1 MSGTKEFISGNEAV
15 ALAVRLSRPE
25 VIPAYPISPQTIV
38 VERLS
43 EYVDDGSLKAQF
55 IRVESEHS
63 AITAALGSSVMGA
76 RTFTA
81 TSSQGLLY
89 MAEGM
94 PFVSGGRYP
103 VVMMNANRTIAV
115 PWSIFCD
122 HNDSLMLIN
131 SGWMQVYVEDAQEAL
146 DVTIQAFRIAEDP
159 AVSAPIIVNLDGFV
173 LTHTY
178 ELVDVPAQEQVDK
191 FLPPYVTEHKMSLE
205 KPVATC
211 IGAGP
216 DWQTEFRYKQH
227 RDMAVNASAVIKK
240 TDTEFK
246 SIFGR
251 SYGGL
256 TEKYRCDDAEAVLVT
271 LGSLSTTARTVV
283 DAMRKDGH
291 KVGLVKIRFMRPF
304 PLEDF
309 VTLNDSVRAV
319 GIIDKDISYGYE
331 GVVFSNVNSALS
343 RKSKM
348 PLTKN
353 YIGGLAGRDIS
364 KDNIRAMYMELLG
377 LNADNAGDRVK
388 FINLRWDENE

>member
-1 MSGTKEFISGNEAV
+1 MSGAKMFISGNEAV
-15 ALAVRLSRPE
+15 ALAVRLARPD

-38 VERLS
+38 VEKLS
-43 EYVDDGSLKAQF
+43 EYIDEGSLKARF

-63 AITAALGSSVMGA
+63 AITASLGASVMGA
-76 RTFTA
+76 RVFTA

-89 MAEGM
+89 MVEGM

-122 HNDSLMLIN
+122 HNDSLMVLN
-131 SGWMQVYVEDAQEAL
+131 SGWMQAYVEDAQEAL
-146 DVTIQAFRIAEDP
+146 DMILQAFRIAEDP
-159 AVSAPIIVNLDGFV
+159 SVSTPIIVNLDGFV

-178 ELVDVPAQEQVDK
+178 ELVEAPSQEQVDK
-191 FLPPYVTEHKMSLE
+191 FLPPYATSYKMDID

-227 RDMAVNASAVIKK
+227 TEMAVNAAKVIKQS
-240 TDTEFK
+240 DIEFK
-246 SIFGR
+246 AVFGR

-256 TEKYRCDDAEAVLVT
+256 VEKHRCEDAEAVLVSM
-271 LGSLSTTARTVV
+271 GSVSTTVRTVV
-283 DAMRKDGH
+283 DEMRKDGY
-291 KVGLVKIRFMRPF
+291 KVGMARVRFIRPF

-309 VTLNDSVRAV
+309 ASLGDQVRAV
-319 GIIDKDISYGYE
+319 GVIDRNVSYGYE
-331 GVVFSNVNSALS
+331 GVLFSNVNSALS
-343 RKSKM
+343 RKSVM
-348 PLTKN
+348 PVTKD

-364 KDNIRAMYMELLG
+364 KKNIRNMFLELLAPEA
-377 LNADNAGDRVK
+377 LRAKDRVE
-388 FINLRWDENE
+388 FINLRWDQQ

>member
-15 ALAVRLSRPE
+15 ALAVRLARPN

-38 VERLS
+38 VEKLS
-43 EYVDDGSLKAQF
+43 EYIDEGSLDAKF

-63 AITAALGSSVMGA
+63 AITASLGASVMGA
-76 RTFTA
+76 RVFTA
-81 TSSQGLLY
+81 TSSQGFLY
-89 MAEGM
+89 MVEGM

-122 HNDSLMLIN
+122 HNDALMALN
-131 SGWMQVYVEDAQEAL
+131 SGWMQVFVEDGQEAL
-146 DVTIQAFRIAEDP
+146 DMTLQAFRIAEDP
-159 AVSAPIIVNLDGFV
+159 SVSTPIIVNLDGFV

-178 ELVDVPAQEQVDK
+178 ELVDVPSQEQADK
-191 FLPPYVTEHKMSLE
+191 FLPTYTTTHKMDIDN
-205 KPVATC
+205 PVATC

-227 RDMAVNASAVIKK
+227 MEMFVNAVDVAKK
-240 TDTEFK
+240 ADAEFEA
-246 SIFGR
+246 IFDR

-256 TEKYRCDDAEAVLVT
+256 AEKHRCDDAEAVLVT
-271 LGSLSTTARTVV
+271 MGSVSTTVRTVV
-283 DAMRKDGH
+283 DAMRADGY
-291 KVGLVKIRFMRPF
+291 KVGMVRIRFLRPF

-309 VTLNDSVRAV
+309 VSLGDQVRAV
-319 GIIDKDISYGYE
+319 GVIDRNISYGYE

-343 RKSKM
+343 RRSSM

-364 KDNIRAMYMELLG
+364 LENIRNMFLELLG
-377 LNADNAGDRVK
+377 MTPQNAGDRVE
-388 FINLRWDENE
+388 FINLRWNKQ